1 MALGEILALICAF
14 MWASAVVLYKSAGDS
29 LSASALN
36 LIKNSIALCLL
47 IPTTLIVE
55 GFVLPSLGATDW
67 AILVVSGIVGI
78 ALADTFFLQALR
90 MLGAGRT
97 AIVASL
103 YSPFVVVL
111 SIFYLGERLAT
122 WQWLGFV
129 LVLGGIL
136 TVVYQQHYS
145 QVNRSQLIKGVLF
158 AASSVFFTA
167 ASVVVMKPILASDG
181 FFWMASLRMVAG
193 LLGMVLYFLILGQIK
208 QTINEISQGSHRW
221 WTIVAGSVFGSY
233 LALLFWLAGFK
244 YTDAS
249 VASVLNETANI
260 FIVLMAWL
268 FLKEPLTIRKIAGV
282 VLTFFGVLIFLGLIR

>member
-1 MALGEILALICAF
+1 MGLGEVLALVCAL
-14 MWASAVVLYKSAGDS
+14 MWASAVVLYKSVGDS
-29 LSASALN
+29 LSSSALN
-36 LIKNSIALCLL
+36 LIKNSIALLL
-47 IPTTLIVE
+47 LVPTTLLVE
-55 GFVLPSLGATDW
+55 GLTLPSLSVTDW
-67 AILVVSGIVGI
+67 VILVASGVVGI

-103 YSPFVVVL
+103 YSPFVVIL
-111 SIFYLGERLAT
+111 SILYLGERLAV

-136 TVVYQQHYS
+136 VVVYQKHYEE
-145 QVNRSQLIKGVLF
+145 VNRQQLIKGVLF

-167 ASVVVMKPILASDG
+167 ASVVVIKPILAHDG

-193 LLGMVLYFLILGQIK
+193 LVAMLLYFVVLGQIK
-208 QTINEISQGSHRW
+208 QTIDEITQEGHRW
-221 WTIVAGSVFGSY
+221 RNIIAGSVFGSY

-249 VASVLNETANI
+249 IASVLNETANI
-260 FIVLMAWL
+260 FIVIMAWL
-268 FLKEPLTIRKIAGV
+268 FLKEPLTIKKGLGVAMTFSGV
-282 VLTFFGVLIFLGLIR
+282 VIFLGLVF